1 MLPAALSAA
10 VAEWPVLQRLRPH
23 GGAPSGAILER
34 VEALCDAV
42 FHPTGHNI
50 DRAGLSLFKGG
61 LWYALD
67 ALDAAHSIFQDD
79 PSPEG
84 SYWHGM
90 LHRREGD
97 FPNAKYWLQ
106 RAGRIPALMEIP
118 DFDPVRFVSLCQ
130 RADRDPLAEDPAEL
144 LAMQRLEWEH
154 LLAAAYKKARRP

>member
-1 MLPAALSAA
+1 MFPAALSAA
-10 VAEWPVLQRLRPH
+10 LAEWPVLRTLRAP
-23 GGAPSGAILER
+23 GGASSEPLRGR
-34 VEALCDAV
+34 VEALCNGVFDPAV
-42 FHPTGHNI
+42 PRVNQAAF
-50 DRAGLSLFKGG
+50 SLFKGG

-106 RAGRIPALMEIP
+106 RAGRIPALKGIP
-118 DFDPVRFVSLCQ
+118 DFDPVDFASLCQ
-130 RADRDPLAEDPAEL
+130 RADREPLAGDPAEL
-144 LAMQRLEWEH
+144 LALQRLEWEH
-154 LLAAAYKKARRP
+154 LLMAAFEKAARP